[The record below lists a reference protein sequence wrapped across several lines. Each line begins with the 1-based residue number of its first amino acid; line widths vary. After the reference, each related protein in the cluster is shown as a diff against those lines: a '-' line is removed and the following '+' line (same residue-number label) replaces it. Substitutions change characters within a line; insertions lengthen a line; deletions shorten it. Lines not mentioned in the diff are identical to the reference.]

1 MSDALRRRVAVA
13 LLILGAAVAA
23 LAIADVGPFSDPPT
37 EEERVADVVEHFFGA
52 ASDGDSAT
60 FCRLLTSDAREALQV
75 ETAQRLHIDEEPRC
89 KRILDALGG
98 IFEGSQVSVRY
109 VSVSGNRAR
118 VEARYKLAGAGGEPR
133 TVLLL
138 EERGEWRVSDPG

>member
-1 MSDALRRRVAVA
+1 MSDALRRRVAAA
-13 LLILGAAVAA
+13 LLILGAAVAG

-37 EEERVADVVEHFFGA
+37 EEQRVADVVERFFGA

-60 FCRLLTSDAREALQV
+60 FCRLLTSDARQALQV
-75 ETAQRLHIDEEPRC
+75 ETAQRLHIDKEPKC
-89 KRILDALGG
+89 ERILDALGG

-118 VEARYKLAGAGGEPR
+118 VEARYNLAGAGAEPR